1 MGDQSVSIEKEVPMS
16 KSGKWHNIRE
26 HGRHQPTF
34 EQTGREDRLLDP
46 FRSFPEKKEGACYEG
61 NNKCRYDGWAAP
73 GIPCSAT
80 FERKH
85 YEHRRREKEDCT
97 GEVDPAQVRGSNL
110 AAQQG
115 KKRLLWVFVVFIGT
129 WEEPC

>member
-1 MGDQSVSIEKEVPMS
+1 MSDQSVSVEKEVPMS
-16 KSGKWHNIRE
+16 KSKKWHNIHE

-34 EQTGREDRLLDP
+34 EQTGRKDRLLDP

-61 NNKCRYDGWAAP
+61 KNKCRYDGWAAP

-80 FERKH
+80 LERKH
-85 YEHRRREKEDCT
+85 YEHRRREKEDCA

-110 AAQQG
+110 AAQQS
-115 KKRLLWVFVVFIGT
+115 KKRLLWVFVVFIRT